1 MRDLFEDTLGSG
13 PRAMDPNSTLRKFM
27 EHVAPYVPTAMYLL
41 GLVLIIPGIVNVAYA
56 ITVPGAWGLMLLGT
70 SSFVIGLLCFP
81 FGLMLREGQ
90 DLWWLNL
97 EIATKR
103 HTTPPTA

>member
-1 MRDLFEDTLGSG
+1 MRDLFEDALGSG

-70 SSFVIGLLCFP
+70 YSFVIGLLCFP
-81 FGLMLREGQ
+81 FGMGFREWQNG
-90 DLWWLNL
+90 WWPSL

-103 HTTPPTA
+103 HTTLPTA